1 MSASE
6 NLSKEQTSLA
16 QATRQTSLAQATRQT
31 SLAQATRQTSS
42 APALGQKLRAARE
55 KLGLSAEDVSQAI
68 KVQSS
73 AVRHMEAGDFDA
85 LGPPVFARGFLRSYA
100 KHVQLGQAWLDDELA
115 TLALDTAP
123 ILLPSRGE
131 RQERSSTAERGM
143 LAASY
148 LVGTAILVSAIF
160 VVTHFDR
167 FVGTR
172 SEQAPLQVSAPQ
184 ISTTESTMPLATPA
198 LDSTYP
204 AVTGGA
210 PSVLNPALSS
220 PLAASTPSPLT
231 APDSSQAHIT
241 IQEASVQDAPSAVAA
256 GLVNLP
262 NLPADLQA
270 LELIASG
277 TVWVEISDSTGRRLE
292 FNNLSNGVR
301 KSYSGKAPF
310 TLKIGNAA
318 FARLTAGGKAI
329 DLNAFTNGSVA
340 KLNLIESNGA
350 LVASAPIS
358 TVIEAPNPE

>member
-6 NLSKEQTSLA
+6 NISDEQTSLA
-16 QATRQTSLAQATRQT
+16 QATRQTSLAQGARQ
-31 SLAQATRQTSS
+31 ASS

-68 KVQSS
+68 KVQSI

-85 LGPPVFARGFLRSYA
+85 LGPSVFAKGFLRSYA

-115 TLALDTAP
+115 TLALDSEP
-123 ILLPSRGE
+123 SLLPSRGE

-172 SEQAPLQVSAPQ
+172 SEQAPLQVNVPQ
-184 ISTTESTMPLATPA
+184 VTEPATPLETVA
-198 LDSTYP
+198 TRVDSTYP
-204 AVTGGA
+204 AVTSGA
-210 PSVLNPALSS
+210 PSVLNPAVSNT
-220 PLAASTPSPLT
+220 APLT
-231 APDSSQAHIT
+231 ASPDANQART
-241 IQEASVQDAPSAVAA
+241 STQETSIQNAPSAIAA
-256 GLVNLP
+256 GLVTLP
-262 NLPADLQA
+262 NLSADSYA
-270 LELIASG
+270 LELVATG

-292 FNNLSNGVR
+292 FNNLSNGIR

-318 FARLTAGGKAI
+318 YASLTAGGKVI
-329 DLNAFTNGSVA
+329 NLNAFTNGSIA
-340 KLNLIESNGA
+340 KLNLTESNGS
-350 LVASAPIS
+350 LVASAPAV
-358 TVIEAPNPE
+358 TAVIEAPNPEQ

>member
-6 NLSKEQTSLA
+6 HLTDEQTSLA
-16 QATRQTSLAQATRQT
+16 QATRQTSLAQATRQP
-31 SLAQATRQTSS
+31 SS

-73 AVRHMEAGDFDA
+73 AVRYMEAGDFDA
-85 LGPPVFARGFLRSYA
+85 LGPTVFARGFLRSYA

-167 FVGTR
+167 FVGTQ
-172 SEQAPLQVSAPQ
+172 SEQAPLQVNAPQ
-184 ISTTESTMPLATPA
+184 ISTIESTMPLATPSA
-198 LDSTYP
+198 VDSTYP
-204 AVTGGA
+204 AATGGA
-210 PSVLNPALSS
+210 PSVLNPAV
-220 PLAASTPSPLT
+220 SPLT
-231 APDSSQAHIT
+231 APDSSQAHT
-241 IQEASVQDAPSAVAA
+241 SIQEASVQDAPSAVAA
-256 GLVNLP
+256 GLVTLP
-262 NLPADLQA
+262 NLPADSQA

-310 TLKIGNAA
+310 ALKIGNAA

-350 LVASAPIS
+350 LVASAP
-358 TVIEAPNPE
+358 N

>member
-6 NLSKEQTSLA
+6 NISDEQTSLA
-16 QATRQTSLAQATRQT
+16 QAARQTSLAQA
-31 SLAQATRQTSS
+31 ARQTSS

-85 LGPPVFARGFLRSYA
+85 LGPSVFAKGFLRSYA

-115 TLALDTAP
+115 TLALDSEP
-123 ILLPSRGE
+123 SLLPSRGE
-131 RQERSSTAERGM
+131 RQEPSSTAERGM

-172 SEQAPLQVSAPQ
+172 SEQAPLQVNAPQ
-184 ISTTESTMPLATPA
+184 ILATEPTTPLETVA
-198 LDSTYP
+198 TTADSTYP
-204 AVTGGA
+204 AVTSGA
-210 PSVLNPALSS
+210 PSVLNPAVSNPLST
-220 PLAASTPSPLT
+220 APLT
-231 APDSSQAHIT
+231 ASPDASQAT
-241 IQEASVQDAPSAVAA
+241 SIQEASIQNAPSAIAA
-256 GLVNLP
+256 GLVTLP
-262 NLPADLQA
+262 NLPADSYA
-270 LELIASG
+270 LELIATG

-292 FNNLSNGVR
+292 FNNLSNGIR

-310 TLKIGNAA
+310 ALKIGNAA
-318 FARLTAGGKAI
+318 YASLTAGGKVI
-329 DLNAFTNGSVA
+329 NLNAFTNGSIA
-340 KLNLIESNGA
+340 KLNLIELNGS
-350 LVASAPIS
+350 LVASAPAV
-358 TVIEAPNPE
+358 TAVTEAQSPEQ